1 MYLAS
6 TGYGDIIMVFRDEEI
21 LEVLAKINKQSKG
34 HGPRSKI
41 MEAIIVLLYAKPMR
55 SAEIAQ
61 HLGYTSRYISSY
73 LSYWKTRGL
82 VEYNNGLWQLT
93 PQGELLAQQ
102 IISKYRNKQIN
113 EYLLLAQ
120 QIINEKM
127 SSAINNN
134 NIQVT
139 QPRSSQSLPF
149 IAGQTSQ
156 IIPKLERRKHVNC
169 LKESISY
176 NSLTKEEQEVLNIL
190 LEHYI
195 SWGSTYMYVDQL
207 IEVLQANEAWLMRI
221 LRMLQ
226 TKHIVYLYQ
235 DPKLG
240 TRVGFSK
247 SLKKV
252 LQKCQLGS

>member
-1 MYLAS
+1 MGVLS
-6 TGYGDIIMVFRDEEI
+6 VKHSCILLLPSYGDIVMTFRDEEI
-21 LEVLAKINKQSKG
+21 LEVLTKINKQSKG
-34 HGPRSKI
+34 YGPRSKI

-61 HLGYTSRYISSY
+61 HLGYTSRYVSSY

-102 IISKYRNKQIN
+102 IM
-113 EYLLLAQ
+113 
-120 QIINEKM
+120 NEKI

-139 QPRSSQSLPF
+139 QLRSRQSLSF
-149 IAGQTSQ
+149 IAEQTSQ
-156 IIPKLERRKHVNC
+156 TIPKLERRKHVTC

-176 NSLTKEEQEVLNIL
+176 DSLTEEEQEVLDIL
-190 LEHYI
+190 LDHYI
-195 SWGSTYMYVDQL
+195 NWGSTYMYVDQL

-226 TKHIVYLYQ
+226 TKHIIYLYQ

-247 SLKKV
+247 YLRKI
-252 LQKCQLGS
+252 LQKCQIKYIIFQDSL

>member
-1 MYLAS
+1 
-6 TGYGDIIMVFRDEEI
+6 MVFRDEDV

-55 SAEIAQ
+55 SAEIAR

-102 IISKYRNKQIN
+102 IISKYKNKQIN

-120 QIINEKM
+120 QIINEKI
-127 SSAINNN
+127 SSTINNN
-134 NIQVT
+134 NTQVT
-139 QPRSSQSLPF
+139 QLRSSQSLPF
-149 IAGQTSQ
+149 IVDQTSQ
-156 IIPKLERRKHVNC
+156 TIPKLERKKHVTC
-169 LKESISY
+169 LKESINY

-190 LEHYI
+190 FDHYI
-195 SWGSTYMYVDQL
+195 NWGSTYMYVDQL
-207 IEVLQANEAWLMRI
+207 IEVLQANEAWLMRV

-247 SLKKV
+247 SLKKI
-252 LQKCQLGS
+252 LQKCQLES